1 MRIKPSVAIPHGKK
15 MRIGESRIALPL
27 RYDHQY
33 RFFWSG
39 IPRNC
44 SFLPLRAFHLS
55 LGLYLDSY
63 VPLCLSRYE
72 VTHALASHKIKRN
85 PPPVHW
91 RTKDPYW
98 FILSGIIMST
108 AIMSLSTALLT
119 GKITA
124 VVPIFDASLI
134 FSMLLSILIFKRECL
149 TSSVVLAVFMVV
161 LSVIFIALNRQT
173 SANPLA

>member
-1 MRIKPSVAIPHGKK
+1 
-15 MRIGESRIALPL
+15 
-27 RYDHQY
+27 
-33 RFFWSG
+33 
-39 IPRNC
+39 
-44 SFLPLRAFHLS
+44 
-55 LGLYLDSY
+55 
-63 VPLCLSRYE
+63 
-72 VTHALASHKIKRN
+72 
-85 PPPVHW
+85 
-91 RTKDPYW
+91 
-98 FILSGIIMST
+98 MST

-161 LSVIFIALNRQT
+161 PSVIFIALNRQT

>member
-1 MRIKPSVAIPHGKK
+1 
-15 MRIGESRIALPL
+15 
-27 RYDHQY
+27 
-33 RFFWSG
+33 
-39 IPRNC
+39 
-44 SFLPLRAFHLS
+44 
-55 LGLYLDSY
+55 
-63 VPLCLSRYE
+63 
-72 VTHALASHKIKRN
+72 
-85 PPPVHW
+85 
-91 RTKDPYW
+91 
-98 FILSGIIMST
+98 MST